1 MKKRPVYDEIGD
13 LTELSYKLRDKQKD
27 KKKLTKK
34 MVGFDFIF
42 VGIFEVAD
50 IKLEIFPSTAQ

>member
-34 MVGFDFIF
+34 DG
-42 VGIFEVAD
+42 GI
-50 IKLEIFPSTAQ
+50 